1 MNFRQ
6 PFFADSRTSMYAF
19 MFLPGFVAISFN
31 FFSPFSIFRTI
42 MVYSTFLGTG
52 GSFLLSLKT
61 ELHDLGKTDETPLGD
76 QIRYRYSQLA
86 AFDKLQMSFKE

>member
-1 MNFRQ
+1 
-6 PFFADSRTSMYAF
+6 
-19 MFLPGFVAISFN
+19 
-31 FFSPFSIFRTI
+31 

-61 ELHDLGKTDETPLGD
+61 ELHDLGKTDETALGD